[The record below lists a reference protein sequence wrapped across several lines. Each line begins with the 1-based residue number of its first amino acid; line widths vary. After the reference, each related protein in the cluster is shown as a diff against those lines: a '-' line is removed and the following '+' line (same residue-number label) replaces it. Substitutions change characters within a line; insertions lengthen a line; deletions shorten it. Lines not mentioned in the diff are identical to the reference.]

1 MGTPIASLLTRN
13 LHEVFG
19 EADAP
24 RRRAAIAA
32 LFTEDARFLDHDAAR
47 MGHAALDQAVT
58 ELQARFPGWVFRERD
73 TPRVVGEAGL
83 LAWAYGPPGEAP
95 RVTGQDVI
103 LTRDGRIQ
111 QLLVFLDPPQG

>member
-1 MGTPIASLLTRN
+1 MSSAIASLLTRN

-19 EADAP
+19 ETDTE

-32 LFTEDARFLDHDAAR
+32 LFTEDAVFLDHDAVR
-47 MGHAALDQAVT
+47 TGHAALQQAVA
-58 ELQARFPGWVFRERD
+58 ELQARFPGWVFREVRA
-73 TPRVVGEAGL
+73 PQAVGDAGR

-103 LTRDGRIQ
+103 LAREGRIAR
-111 QLLVFLDPPQG
+111 LVVFLDAPEG